1 MSMID
6 LSVKAV
12 MLSPDKVPVVA
23 PTTMLK
29 EALEA
34 MTRFRLG
41 IACVVD
47 DKGQLQGVFTDGDV
61 RRILLR
67 EQKPFAALFAEDV
80 IKFANRKPTS
90 VSPETSLPKAVELME
105 EKEIW
110 DLPVRSGDGSFV
122 GLLHLHP
129 AIKRLLGL

>member
-1 MSMID
+1 MSMTDIQ
-6 LSVKAV
+6 VRKV
-12 MLSPDKVPVVA
+12 MMPPEKVPVVA
-23 PTTMLK
+23 PTTILK

-41 IACVVD
+41 IACIVD
-47 DKGQLQGVFTDGDV
+47 ADGTLQGVFTDGDV

-80 IKFANRKPTS
+80 IKFANRKPTT
-90 VSPETSLPKAVELME
+90 VSPDQALSKAVELME

-110 DLPVRSGDGSFV
+110 DLPVRTDDGRFV

-129 AIKRLLGL
+129 AIKALLGL